1 MEIELKKVRWTMMKS
16 ITDLTRRIT
25 EVMENVDFSGV
36 ILIKQNGHTLLSTTR
51 AYANRSDERL
61 NQPHTRFGIASGC
74 KIFTAVSICQLIEQ
88 GKLSYDSRLADVLS
102 IKFPLWDQGVTI
114 HQLLTHTSGIPDYFD
129 EEVMEDFA
137 ELWKERPVYSMRQL
151 NDFLPMFQNQPMKS
165 APGGRFHYNNAAFIV
180 LGLIVEEHTG
190 QSFTDYVEQ
199 NIFNKCGMSDSGYF
213 ETDRLPRNTAIGYM
227 DQEDGSWTSNIF
239 SIPVKGGADGG
250 AYITAPDM
258 IRFWNALFSN
268 ELLGEETTGKLIT
281 PYVHEDDET
290 YYGQGIWINRRGEAL
305 FKYHV
310 MGFDPGVSFMS
321 SVYPDHNLQVVVLS
335 NKESGPYP
343 ITMAV
348 EEALV
353 R

>member
-1 MEIELKKVRWTMMKS
+1 MKR

-36 ILIKQNGHTLLSTTR
+36 VLIKQNEHTLLSTTR

-61 NQPHTRFGIASGC
+61 NQPDTRFGIASGC

-88 GKLSYDSRLADVLS
+88 GKISYDSRLADVLS

-114 HQLLTHTSGIPDYFD
+114 QQLLTHTSGIPDYFD

-137 ELWKERPVYSMRQL
+137 ELWKERPVYSMRKL
-151 NDFLPMFQNQPMKS
+151 NDFLSMFQHQPMKS
-165 APGGRFHYNNAAFIV
+165 APGERFHYNNAAFIV

-199 NIFNKCGMSDSGYF
+199 YIFKKCGMSDSGYF

-227 DQEDGSWTSNIF
+227 DQEDDSWTSNIF

-250 AYITAPDM
+250 AYTTAPDM
-258 IRFWNALFSN
+258 IRFWNALFRN
-268 ELLGEETTGKLIT
+268 ELLGKETTAKIG
-281 PYVHEDDET
+281 
-290 YYGQGIWINRRGEAL
+290 RA
-305 FKYHV
+305 HV
-310 MGFDPGVSFMS
+310 
-321 SVYPDHNLQVVVLS
+321 
-335 NKESGPYP
+335 
-343 ITMAV
+343 
-348 EEALV
+348 
-353 R
+353 